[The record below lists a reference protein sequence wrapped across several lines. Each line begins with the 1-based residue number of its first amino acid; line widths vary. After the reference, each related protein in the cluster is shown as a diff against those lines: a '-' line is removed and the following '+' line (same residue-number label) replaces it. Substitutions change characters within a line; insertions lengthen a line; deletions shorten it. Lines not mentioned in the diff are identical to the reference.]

1 MSCDDKEK
9 WQKTME
15 DEIKSL
21 YENKTWVL
29 VERSKDKKLVD
40 CKWIYKKKKA
50 TPGVNKARY
59 KAKLVAG
66 GFTQK

>member
-40 CKWIYKKKKA
+40 CKEIYKKKK
-50 TPGVNKARY
+50 T
-59 KAKLVAG
+59 
-66 GFTQK
+66 TS